1 MALSCLLDTSV
12 ITRLGV
18 DVVRAGVEE
27 LATSHALLARA
38 SITDLE
44 VGFSARNAGEFDTLT
59 GALEAFER
67 IEIEPPHFRRAQQM
81 QRQLADRGLRGRKVP
96 DLLIAAAAE
105 ALGMTVVHYDSDFEH
120 ISTVTGQ
127 PVRWIVAAGSIN

>member
-1 MALSCLLDTSV
+1 VALSCLLDTSV

-18 DVVRAGVEE
+18 DEVRAGVAE
-27 LATSHALLARA
+27 LETGNALLALA

-44 VGFSARNAGEFDTLT
+44 VGFSARNAAEFDAFID
-59 GALEAFER
+59 ALEAFEH
-67 IEIEPPHFRRAQQM
+67 IEIEPPHFRRARQV

-105 ALGMTVVHYDSDFEH
+105 AHGMTVVHYDSDFDH

-127 PVRWIVAAGSIN
+127 PVSWIVAAGSIN

>member
-12 ITRLGV
+12 ITRLAV
-18 DVVRAGVEE
+18 DAVRAGVEE
-27 LATSHALLARA
+27 LSVEHAGLARA

-44 VGFSARNAGEFDTLT
+44 VGFSARNAAEFDALV
-59 GALEAFER
+59 GAIEAFER
-67 IEIEPPHFRRAQQM
+67 IEIEPQHFRRAQQV

-105 ALGMTVVHYDSDFEH
+105 AHGMTVVHYDGDFEH
-120 ISTVTGQ
+120 IASITGQ
-127 PVRWIVAAGSIN
+127 GAAWIVPAGSID

>member
-1 MALSCLLDTSV
+1 MALSRLLDTSV
-12 ITRLGV
+12 ITRLAV
-18 DVVRAGVEE
+18 HAVRAGVEE
-27 LATSHALLARA
+27 LAAEHADLARA

-44 VGFSARNAGEFDTLT
+44 VGFSARNAAEFDALV

-67 IEIEPPHFRRAQQM
+67 IEIEPQHFRRAQQV

-105 ALGMTVVHYDSDFEH
+105 AHGMAVVHYDGDFEH
-120 ISTVTGQ
+120 IATITGQ
-127 PVRWIVAAGSIN
+127 VTAWIVPAGSID

>member
-1 MALSCLLDTSV
+1 VALSCLLDTSV

-18 DVVRAGVEE
+18 AEVRAGVEE
-27 LATSHALLARA
+27 MATGHALLARA

-44 VGFSARNAGEFDTLT
+44 VGFSARNAAEFDTLT
-59 GALEAFER
+59 GALEAFEQ
-67 IEIEPPHFRRAQQM
+67 IEIEPPHLRRAQQV

-96 DLLIAAAAE
+96 AFLVAAAAE
-105 ALGMTVVHYDSDFEH
+105 AHGMTVVHYDSDFDH

-127 PVRWIVAAGSIN
+127 PVTWIVAAGSIN